1 MNAQKTS
8 AAEKWNSAALIF
20 TSVWSLLDGTFKIR
34 FQLGIFFLF
43 LEIVQHGKSGG
54 NNGNGSGDAADNGE
68 HLVQTLH
75 DKPSFPVRQ
84 HSERDRTLS
93 HFGRF
98 WLPLSYPSFGEKS
111 NVFVPCH
118 TKFTYIID
126 SIISN
131 SMLLCATIVFLVNE
145 FTNIFF
151 REPIISLFLLLH
163 TQSVCVII
171 AAFLCMQFG

>member
-1 MNAQKTS
+1 MRFGVCMPIEQAEFIANPVGRVPMTPQDTADYKAFFHALHFIGYNARM
-8 AAEKWNSAALIF
+8 
-20 TSVWSLLDGTFKIR
+20 SLECPVKNPET
-34 FQLGIFFLF
+34 QLPVVLEVF

-98 WLPLSYPSFGEKS
+98 
-111 NVFVPCH
+111 
-118 TKFTYIID
+118 
-126 SIISN
+126 
-131 SMLLCATIVFLVNE
+131 
-145 FTNIFF
+145 
-151 REPIISLFLLLH
+151 
-163 TQSVCVII
+163 
-171 AAFLCMQFG
+171 

>member
-1 MNAQKTS
+1 MKLRGAYFYISLVVTG
-8 AAEKWNSAALIF
+8 WNLQD
-20 TSVWSLLDGTFKIR
+20 TL
-34 FQLGIFFLF
+34 QLGIFFLF

-98 WLPLSYPSFGEKS
+98 
-111 NVFVPCH
+111 
-118 TKFTYIID
+118 
-126 SIISN
+126 
-131 SMLLCATIVFLVNE
+131 
-145 FTNIFF
+145 
-151 REPIISLFLLLH
+151 
-163 TQSVCVII
+163 
-171 AAFLCMQFG
+171 